1 MNPRWPIE
9 RGDEIRDTPWS
20 VTLGVQRKLDLL
32 FDDIGDCHRCA
43 GMPGRPKTLGP
54 WSGDPASRCLVI
66 ATAPG
71 AHKVDPEAEQ
81 KPLTGDRAGEAFH
94 KLLEGASLKRSSF
107 FLTNA
112 VLCTP
117 RTKSGRG
124 RRPRLEEIRNCNRYL
139 SRLVTYLDPALIVT
153 LGTTALSALSE
164 LAPHDL
170 SLSADCGRPTR
181 WMARWL
187 LPLYHPGPR
196 AMIHR
201 SWADQQRD
209 YALWR
214 SLLES

>member
-1 MNPRWPIE
+1 M
-9 RGDEIRDTPWS
+9 
-20 VTLGVQRKLDLL
+20 GVQRKLELL
-32 FDDIGDCHRCA
+32 FEEASQCA
-43 GMPGRPKTLGP
+43 ACPGMPGEPSSLGP
-54 WSGDPASRCLVI
+54 TSGSPDARCLVI

-71 AHKVDPEAEQ
+71 AHKAQ
-81 KPLTGDRAGEAFH
+81 AGAPLSGDRAGDAFAR
-94 KLLEGASLKRSSF
+94 LLDGAQLERDSF

-124 RRPRLEEIRNCNRYL
+124 RRPRLDEIRNCSTFL
-139 SRLVTYLDPALIVT
+139 SRLIVYLDPRLVVT
-153 LGTTALSALSE
+153 LGTTALSALAE

-170 SLSADCGRPTR
+170 SLATDVGRPTR

-201 SWADQQRD
+201 SWAEQQRD
-209 YALWR
+209 YALWQ
-214 SLLES
+214 SLLSES